1 MSLIDT
7 KFTGSISTAYLMLI
21 MKKLKI
27 LMALVQ
33 YDSVTTFEMTV
44 KCYVCISAFCNHCRN
59 LGGGGGG
66 RDSCVGLGWGTN
78 F

>member
-1 MSLIDT
+1 MSLIDI
-7 KFTGSISTAYLMLI
+7 KFTGSISTTYLMFI

-44 KCYVCISAFCNHCRN
+44 NCGYFVMLCLYLCFLQS
-59 LGGGGGG
+59 L
-66 RDSCVGLGWGTN
+66 
-78 F
+78 